1 MDKRSI
7 FFKITIIGLVLISY
21 IFLLINFSQV
31 ESLFDKCLSILTPFI
46 YGFAI
51 AYLINPLIKKI
62 EDLKQIKNLKHKRKL
77 SILFSYI
84 IVSIVIILIGLFV
97 VPNLWYSINDLIKSI
112 PGLAEKIMNW
122 ITEIEAKDLK
132 LLGSEIKISEIAKE
146 FIDTQ
151 VLVLT
156 KNSGEFVKTIFD
168 FTKSLSN
175 ITLNVILG
183 IIISIY
189 MLSNKETFKSQ
200 GKKIIYAYLK
210 DDKANKVIKF
220 FTNVDE
226 KFSDFLVS
234 KSLDSF
240 IIGIICL
247 IGCLIF
253 KIENALLIAVIV
265 GITNMI
271 PYFGPFI
278 GGIPCTIM
286 AFAQSSNAGIILG
299 IFIIILQQ
307 FDGNILGPKLLGSK
321 MNLNAFWIIFA
332 VLITTG
338 IFGIVGMILGV
349 PLFAV
354 VYMILKNDIEKRLEK
369 KGKPTE
375 TQDY

>member
-1 MDKRSI
+1 MDKKSI
-7 FFKITIIGLVLISY
+7 FFKITIIGLILISY
-21 IFLLINFSQV
+21 IFILMNISQV
-31 ESLFDKCLSILTPFI
+31 ENLFNKCLSILTPFI
-46 YGFAI
+46 YGFVI

-62 EDLKQIKNLKHKRKL
+62 ENLKQIKKLKHKRKL

-84 IVSIVIILIGLFV
+84 IVSIIIILIGLFIL
-97 VPNLWYSINDLIKSI
+97 PNLWYSINDLIRSI
-112 PGLAEKIMNW
+112 PGLAEKVMNW
-122 ITEIEAKDLK
+122 IMEVEAKDLK
-132 LLGSEIKISEIAKE
+132 LLGLEIKISEIAKE

-151 VLVLT
+151 VSVLT
-156 KNSGEFVKTIFD
+156 KNSGEYVKTIFD

-175 ITLNVILG
+175 ITLNIILG

-200 GKKIIYAYLK
+200 GKKVIYAYMK
-210 DDKANKVIKF
+210 DDKANKIIKF
-220 FTNVDE
+220 FKDVDE
-226 KFSDFLVS
+226 KFSAFLVS

-240 IIGIICL
+240 IIGVICL

-278 GGIPCTIM
+278 GGLPCTIM
-286 AFAQSSNAGIILG
+286 AFAQSTNAGIVFG
-299 IFIIILQQ
+299 IFIIALQQ
-307 FDGNILGPKLLGSK
+307 FDGNILGPKLMGSK

-354 VYMILKNDIEKRLEK
+354 VYMILKEDIKKRLEK

-375 TQDY
+375 TTDY